1 MYQERPHHY
10 NNPYHQQPYGQMM
23 EPQQMDYHHYQKQMY
38 EMCKNYQ
45 LYFMQFQTTEG
56 ETFEGII
63 EELDDD
69 GVIILI
75 PVGDTERGDEA
86 ERQYGFGY
94 GYFPR
99 RFRRFRR
106 RRLPFFLLR
115 SLFFP
120 YYY

>member
-1 MYQERPHHY
+1 MYQERPHQY
-10 NNPYHQQPYGQMM
+10 NPHHQQPYGQMM
-23 EPQQMDYHHYQKQMY
+23 EHQQMDYNHQQKQMH
-38 EMCKNYQ
+38 EMCKNYH

-63 EELDDD
+63 EDMDDD

-75 PVGDTERGDEA
+75 PFGDMERGDEA
-86 ERQYGFGY
+86 ERQYGYGY